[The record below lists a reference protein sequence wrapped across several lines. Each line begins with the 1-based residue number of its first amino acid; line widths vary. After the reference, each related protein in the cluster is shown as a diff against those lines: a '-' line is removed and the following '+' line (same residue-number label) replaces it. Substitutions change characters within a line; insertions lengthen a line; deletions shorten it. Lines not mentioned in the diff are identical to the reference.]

1 VLLTLLS
8 DSVLTGLQA
17 FFFSTVVIAF
27 AGEIFPQAYFSRHA
41 LRMASLLSPVRR
53 VYQVI
58 LYPVARPTA
67 LILDRWLGPE
77 AIALFRQKE
86 FRALITRHAEAD
98 DGDVSH
104 IEGRGAINFLDL
116 DDIPVREEGEPVD
129 PRSIICLPLEE
140 GRPMLPAFRRSA
152 DDPFLRQ
159 VNASG
164 NKWIVTTDAAGQP
177 QRVLDAHRFLR
188 GALLGDAAFNPRM
201 YWHRP
206 IIVKNSKVRLG
217 EVISL
222 LKVRSPLPEDDV
234 TAHDLILVWGAEK
247 RMIPGGD
254 ILGRLLRGI
263 ASRESQSLP
272 AHLPS
277 SGARP

>member
-1 VLLTLLS
+1 MIT
-8 DSVLTGLQA
+8 
-17 FFFSTVVIAF
+17 F
-27 AGEIFPQAYFSRHA
+27 AGEIFPQAHFSRHA
-41 LRMASLLSPVRR
+41 LRMASILSPVLR

-58 LYPVARPTA
+58 LYQVARPTA
-67 LILDRWLGPE
+67 LILERWLGPE
-77 AIALFRQKE
+77 AIALFRERE

-104 IEGRGAINFLDL
+104 IEGRGVINFLDL

-140 GRPMLPAFRRSA
+140 GRPVLPAFRRSA

-164 NKWIVTTDAAGQP
+164 KKWIVITDAAGQP

-188 GALLGDAAFNPRM
+188 GALLSDAAFNPRI

-206 IIVKNSKVRLG
+206 IIVKDSQVRLG

-234 TAHDLILVWGAEK
+234 TAHDLILVW
-247 RMIPGGD
+247 
-254 ILGRLLRGI
+254 
-263 ASRESQSLP
+263 
-272 AHLPS
+272 
-277 SGARP
+277 ARRNK